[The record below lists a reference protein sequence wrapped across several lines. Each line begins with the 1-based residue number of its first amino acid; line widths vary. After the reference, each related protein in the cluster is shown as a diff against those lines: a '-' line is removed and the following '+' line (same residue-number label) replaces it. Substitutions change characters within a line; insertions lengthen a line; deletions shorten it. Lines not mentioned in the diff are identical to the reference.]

1 MVYKFKPLELSLD
14 FEDRDYE
21 LGDTVD
27 VQVDLVPNGDVHV
40 REARIDLVCEQRYTR
55 NERGVVIG
63 MGRSI
68 AGGNMFTSTDYVPST
83 SMVNERAESYVH
95 SKVVFLSDTA
105 LGGGRPTTHR
115 TNLKIQPN
123 LPERLED
130 ALELERDA
138 NSAWSFKW
146 RLLAY
151 VDIVRGRNP
160 QRQRTIKV
168 MLPRTSGSERVGA
181 RPPMTTPRKSTGP
194 AT

>member
-83 SMVNERAESYVH
+83 SMVNERAESYV
-95 SKVVFLSDTA
+95 S
-105 LGGGRPTTHR
+105 
-115 TNLKIQPN
+115 
-123 LPERLED
+123 
-130 ALELERDA
+130 
-138 NSAWSFKW
+138 
-146 RLLAY
+146 
-151 VDIVRGRNP
+151 
-160 QRQRTIKV
+160 
-168 MLPRTSGSERVGA
+168 
-181 RPPMTTPRKSTGP
+181 
-194 AT
+194 